1 MFFRSS
7 KQYTEL
13 PDEDL
18 VRKYKSSEDLEILGL
33 LYNRYIHLVYG
44 VCLKYLKQPEEAQDA
59 VMQIFEKLIDDVKK
73 HEIRSF
79 RGWLHV
85 NARNFCLMELRKRK
99 SASNPEFSSVS
110 DMEFQLSEHPVDE
123 SNMEDDLES
132 MKKCLET
139 LPSEQKTC
147 VQLFYLDQ
155 RSYKEVAELSGF
167 ELKKVKSYIQNG
179 KRNIKLCME
188 RRNEGE

>member
-123 SNMEDDLES
+123 SNMEDNLES